1 MRNGEV
7 KVGVSCRIVYPCL
20 EVPVR
25 LEELRVKLDLALDV
39 NRASRRSELGNLR
52 KKILLRG
59 LRKIHARLRAQ
70 MRVEEVYITLNNDA
84 LGSVPSELFSFP
96 GHFLFGGAE
105 PPITNANQSQYND
118 EDNNDLPR

>member
-1 MRNGEV
+1 
-7 KVGVSCRIVYPCL
+7 
-20 EVPVR
+20 
-25 LEELRVKLDLALDV
+25 
-39 NRASRRSELGNLR
+39 
-52 KKILLRG
+52 
-59 LRKIHARLRAQ
+59 